1 MSESTELKVGV
12 PGDTRLE
19 KLNVEPPKSWFSRL
33 PVVRDLKI
41 AVGWQKGMLVTGLV
55 LTAFFLIVAVFAPWI
70 APYGYAQIK
79 GADGVA
85 FPTQAPPSKAH
96 IWGTTVGGFDV
107 FSRTVWGARTA
118 VIAIVVAV
126 LLSIFA
132 GVFLG
137 LVSGYFGGWVDRVF
151 VVIADAVYSFPS
163 LLLAILMAIMIS
175 GGQSSLWGGI
185 LASGIS
191 ITVVY
196 IPQYFRT
203 IRAEVIRIKD
213 CAYVES
219 AKVVGASTWRIMG
232 RHLLRNST
240 RTLPVI
246 LTLNSSEAIL
256 TLAGLGFLGFGIEP
270 TAAAEWGYDLNRS
283 VADVTSGIWW
293 TAVFPGLAIVLIV
306 LGITLIGESLN
317 DLADPRLRARKSAG
331 EVIGSIEDT
340 SVDSPNPSESLAAV
354 AEEQA
359 LEAAETDPA
368 ERGGDTQTVSDEY
381 MVTQD
386 PQIAVVVRD
395 VPDESEGVIKR

>member
-1 MSESTELKVGV
+1 MGESTATKVTV
-12 PGDTRLE
+12 PGDNRLANLE
-19 KLNVEPPKSWFSRL
+19 VSKKPSVFSRL
-33 PVVRDLKI
+33 PIVRDLKI
-41 AVGWQKGMLVTGLV
+41 AVGWQKAMLITGLV
-55 LTAFFLIVAVFAPWI
+55 ITAFFILVAIFAPVI
-70 APYGYAQIK
+70 APYGYSQIR
-79 GADGVA
+79 GDDGVA
-85 FPTQAPPSKAH
+85 FPTQAPPSAEH

-118 VIAIVVAV
+118 VIAIIVAV
-126 LLSIFA
+126 VLSIFI

-137 LVSGYFGGWVDRVF
+137 LVSGYFGGWVDRVL
-151 VVIADAVYSFPS
+151 VVIADAIYSFPS

-185 LASGIS
+185 LASGVS

-203 IRAEVIRIKD
+203 IRAEVMRIKNS
-213 CAYVES
+213 AYVES
-219 AKVVGASTWRIMG
+219 AKVVGASTWRIMTV
-232 RHLLRNST
+232 HLLRNST

-283 VADVTSGIWW
+283 VADVTAGIWW

-306 LGITLIGESLN
+306 LGITLVGESLN

-340 SVDSPNPSESLAAV
+340 SVEPNVEPSADNELAN
-354 AEEQA
+354 E
-359 LEAAETDPA
+359 LMAAEHH
-368 ERGGDTQTVSDEY
+368 DTTGKE
-381 MVTQD
+381 
-386 PQIAVVVRD
+386 PGN
-395 VPDESEGVIKR
+395 E